1 MLQKI
6 YFVLLVYLEPFEM
19 PQLCSN
25 AGIGENFQ
33 SRSDVLLDWDCYDAE
48 LAAPCSA
55 ASRNFGF
62 L

>member
-6 YFVLLVYLEPFEM
+6 YFVLLAYLEPFEM

-55 ASRNFGF
+55 ASTNFG
-62 L
+62 LL

>member
-1 MLQKI
+1 
-6 YFVLLVYLEPFEM
+6 M

-55 ASRNFGF
+55 ASTNFG
-62 L
+62 LL